1 MKPDGKNIKFTVD
14 GEEVNCWEATVK
26 YCNRITASGYALTQG
41 LNGFSANF
49 AAKNEGSI
57 ENIFVI
63 PMDPTLYKANMMY
76 LTRSRHYA
84 VGAALGFGNGG
95 WNGSSATL
103 EAMKAFGYGTDT
115 PDPRLDRTYYTG
127 KVMVNG
133 QYVEADG
140 KVLEYKP
147 LSVKL
152 KFDKS
157 DADMKVAGAQ
167 YV

>member
-1 MKPDGKNIKFTVD
+1 
-14 GEEVNCWEATVK
+14 
-26 YCNRITASGYALTQG
+26 
-41 LNGFSANF
+41 
-49 AAKNEGSI
+49 
-57 ENIFVI
+57 
-63 PMDPTLYKANMMY
+63 MDPTLYKANMMY

-152 KFDKS
+152 KFDKIDS
-157 DADMKVAGAQ
+157 YIEVACALMFK
-167 YV
+167 Y